1 MRLDMTAVDR
11 KLIWERAGGRHFLEN
26 ALPDTALGP
35 TIVTVVNGRWWPIGW
50 WNVAPA
56 ASCFQHMQD
65 AGNDGPIVHARLSR
79 LAMRQMGLQCL
90 PCLIRQPKQ
99 IPCHAPPPAT
109 QIRAEIYHGINA
121 LYGFQPRA
129 AHAPV
134 RNKDLGFDVRR
145 VSTSTHF
152 LE

>member
-11 KLIWERAGGRHFLEN
+11 KLIWERADGRHFLEN

-35 TIVTVVNGRWWPIGW
+35 TIVTVVKAGGTSRQRHPVFNTCRMPEMTVRSSTRGFPGLPCGRWGF
-50 WNVAPA
+50 NVFH
-56 ASCFQHMQD
+56 ASSDSQNRF
-65 AGNDGPIVHARLSR
+65 
-79 LAMRQMGLQCL
+79 LAMPHLQRLKLGQKYIMESMLCMGS
-90 PCLIRQPKQ
+90 
-99 IPCHAPPPAT
+99 
-109 QIRAEIYHGINA
+109 
-121 LYGFQPRA
+121 QPRA